1 MTRTAQRAVALAVA
15 LRCGVRVRACE
26 SLGGFA
32 EVARAAGG
40 GGGGGCGWVGGF
52 GGGGGA
58 GGGGGCR
65 RTSGPARARG
75 LDKVRCAEDARVP
88 ARCARAGRGAR

>member
-40 GGGGGCGWVGGF
+40 GG
-52 GGGGGA
+52 
-58 GGGGGCR
+58 CR